1 VSFKFTNATVV
12 KLDNSAGTPVDIT
25 SYCQDVNVDRPVA
38 MLDTTVLGLPAP
50 TFIPGLLDGDTVP
63 LTLLWDPTI
72 EAQIVSL
79 IPLTVSTTLEVA
91 PIGTTTGNR
100 KITVET
106 FVKKVGRPMKV
117 GALIQCTVEL
127 QKTGAVTETV
137 Y

>member
-1 VSFKFTNATVV
+1 V
-12 KLDNSAGTPVDIT
+12 KLDNSSGTPVDIT

>member
-1 VSFKFTNATVV
+1 MSFKFTNATVV